1 MIRIHRSPLRTVS
14 FRTSF
19 VRAAPLAAA
28 IVLASAPSRAAD
40 LPPVLLVVPA
50 GSEVSKVE
58 AARASLPPSR
68 ALLIVGAA
76 DRIPLQGGMELVAD
90 RSFSEAPASD
100 LVVVLPGEAA
110 GAEDFLAARRTSA
123 RAILF
128 LGDSPL
134 VKRLKKDGS
143 RGALILIGGPEAV
156 RALAGAATVAA
167 PSAAVALPSAPETSR
182 TGAAPTQQPTVAA
195 RVAAPTGSPVGRYF
209 SAPTPTPAPSPQR

>member
-1 MIRIHRSPLRTVS
+1 MRPLS

-28 IVLASAPSRAAD
+28 IVLASALSRAAD
-40 LPPVLLVVPA
+40 LPPVLLVVPS
-50 GSEVSKVE
+50 GSDVARVE

-68 ALLIVGAA
+68 ALLIVGAGE
-76 DRIPLQGGMELVAD
+76 RIPLQGGIELVAD

-110 GAEDFLAARRTSA
+110 GAEEFLAARRSSV

-134 VKRLKKDGS
+134 VKRLKK
-143 RGALILIGGPEAV
+143 EAP
-156 RALAGAATVAA
+156 T
-167 PSAAVALPSAPETSR
+167 PQP
-182 TGAAPTQQPTVAA
+182 TGAS
-195 RVAAPTGSPVGRYF
+195 RVATPTGSAVGRYF
-209 SAPTPTPAPSPQR
+209 SAPTPTPTSAPGPQR

>member
-1 MIRIHRSPLRTVS
+1 LRPLS

-28 IVLASAPSRAAD
+28 IVLASALSRAAD
-40 LPPVLLVVPA
+40 LPPVLLVVPS
-50 GSEVSKVE
+50 GSDVARVE

-68 ALLIVGAA
+68 ALLIVGAGE
-76 DRIPLQGGMELVAD
+76 RIPLQGGIELVAD

-110 GAEDFLAARRTSA
+110 GAEEFLAARRSSV

-156 RALAGAATVAA
+156 RALAGAGTAAT
-167 PSAAVALPSAPETSR
+167 PSAAMPPSSAPETSR
-182 TGAAPTQQPTVAA
+182 TGAAPTPQPTGAS
-195 RVAAPTGSPVGRYF
+195 RVATPTGSAVGRYF
-209 SAPTPTPAPSPQR
+209 SAPTPTPTSAPGPQR